1 MTALERDGLV
11 RVWAQ
16 HGHDGLPQRAGF
28 PPQRVLEVYNSW
40 QGMEGDPHREE
51 MGRLE
56 RAGKESELV
65 VALGCPGP
73 GPALNLALAASMDRT
88 AAHLGILAIGSA
100 GWQGGPQPVLALH
113 CTPERGLRLLLEALQ
128 LETSVTRSVQSAVCT
143 ANMPSCAAAECRAWF
158 AACTAP
164 QRSCRTTR
172 GAGALRVS

>member
-100 GWQGGPQPVLALH
+100 GWHGGPQPVLALH

-128 LETSVTRSVQSAVCT
+128 LETSVTRSVQSAAT
-143 ANMPSCAAAECRAWF
+143 PQICRAVPLQS
-158 AACTAP
+158 AAPGLLPAP
-164 QRSCRTTR
+164 RHSARAVR
-172 GAGALRVS
+172 RAGPAHCG

>member
-1 MTALERDGLV
+1 M

-40 QGMEGDPHREE
+40 QGLEGDPHREE
-51 MGRLE
+51 LGRLE

-88 AAHLGILAIGSA
+88 AAHLGILAIGLA
-100 GWQGGPQPVLALH
+100 GWHGGRQPALALH

-128 LETSVTRSVQSAVCT
+128 LETSVCRWVQSAPQV
-143 ANMPSCAAAECRAWF
+143 CRAVTLQS
-158 AACTAP
+158 AASGLLSAP
-164 QRSCRTTR
+164 RH
-172 GAGALRVS
+172 GARAVRRAGPAHCG